1 MTVLNRH
8 NKDSSNSSQ
17 NHGTQN
23 PLNRLRSTSSTPGG
37 EFKYSAEYGEVNDD
51 EGEEYKKDRRDR
63 NQSAGM

>member
-1 MTVLNRH
+1 MEMTVLNRH
-8 NKDSSNSSQ
+8 NKDSSNS
-17 NHGTQN
+17 TQN